1 MTFDAVGF
9 FDPALKILY
18 KSGSSYC
25 DMNMIGS
32 ASQISFKKQ
41 GQKPEKKNFYFLQS
55 WCPIW
60 SCLPCSEKNKDQLVI
75 SHVSTMRMNRY
86 CVPRVSQY
94 KGQLKFIY
102 SEKATKFWEI
112 FHLLLTVC
120 TVVQAKV
127 LQNLVTFSEYINL
140 YFKMYL
146 LVSSILPK
154 NERKNSTLLLW
165 YLTSIVFFRFL
176 ENWRHQKYIS

>member
-60 SCLPCSEKNKDQLVI
+60 SCLPCSEKNKDQLLI
-75 SHVSTMRMNRY
+75 SHEQCAWIVFVY
-86 CVPRVSQY
+86 
-94 KGQLKFIY
+94 
-102 SEKATKFWEI
+102 
-112 FHLLLTVC
+112 
-120 TVVQAKV
+120 
-127 LQNLVTFSEYINL
+127 
-140 YFKMYL
+140 
-146 LVSSILPK
+146 LVSHNI
-154 NERKNSTLLLW
+154 
-165 YLTSIVFFRFL
+165 
-176 ENWRHQKYIS
+176 HCKYIGRKYYDIL